1 MDKNVFLQESEKKL
15 KDLYNELTAGFEKR
29 MKSDALRT
37 NIFFLCVFVAFAGVV
52 GLSLFFIDGSLI
64 AEMRNVEESTAKNTD
79 YLELALPAMITVVL
93 FFIAFL
99 GVNRLRDMDAQVE
112 QIRNSI
118 GDALDKE
125 VRRLETL
132 RNDLEARIDS
142 TLDNKT
148 TTMTTNLKT
157 KVDESLEEI
166 RKAGENSVT
175 EICGV
180 AKNSVEEIC
189 EVRKNSLEQLQKA
202 SDKSEERRVYFD
214 ERYSWLANL
223 EPKVGDEILNDVAS
237 VSDVHDAIQ
246 TLWNLPQKPRNIRE
260 LTTRYVELVVAED
273 STIYGTKNDYHNVA
287 AECGRR
293 RLYDLAVRIC
303 EKGLVVFPNEFDLL
317 ADLIMYASSLGQY
330 ETPAR
335 SLSQLQ
341 TIDKNLWNWRAFEFS
356 IDYFKQV
363 GKYEE
368 AEQLADEYIK
378 FLPFDER
385 AYFAKAEICLLR
397 YSGGV
402 GTNKAI
408 KALQVALEHNL
419 NCPMCAR
426 KLGELLAEGGEL
438 EAALVVYNR
447 AFMEHAQEQPN
458 CHLGFIAFERA
469 LIYDRLA
476 HKTQTE
482 GRDEAEANR
491 LATCAAKDYEF
502 AEIWL
507 NGSDL
512 YRDQIQQRLLTLRN
526 YFQLNA
532 KTDDG
537 DKEKML
543 QHLMSLMQNEQNDDE
558 SDEEEMQA

>member
-15 KDLYNELTAGFEKR
+15 KDLYNELTVGFEKR

-37 NIFFLCVFVAFAGVV
+37 NIFFLCVFVAFTGVV

-79 YLELALPAMITVVL
+79 YLELALPAIITVVL

-112 QIRNSI
+112 QMRNSI

-166 RKAGENSVT
+166 RKAGENSL
-175 EICGV
+175 
-180 AKNSVEEIC
+180 SQFQEE
-189 EVRKNSLEQLQKA
+189 NDKA
-202 SDKSEERRVYFD
+202 GEKRGYFEERYG
-214 ERYSWLANL
+214 WLANL
-223 EPKVGDEILNDVAS
+223 EQNLRDEILNDVAT

-260 LTTRYVELVVAED
+260 LTTRYVELAVAED

-293 RLYDLAVRIC
+293 SLYDLAVRIC
-303 EKGLVVFPNEFDLL
+303 EKGLVVFPNEVDLL
-317 ADLIMYASSLGQY
+317 ADLIMYASSLGRF
-330 ETPAR
+330 ETAAR

-385 AYFAKAEICLLR
+385 AYSAKAEVCLLR

-419 NCPMCAR
+419 NCPGCAR

-458 CHLGFIAFERA
+458 CHLGVIAFERA

-507 NGSDL
+507 NGRVL
-512 YRDQIQQRLLTLRN
+512 YRNQIQQRLLTLRN

>member
-1 MDKNVFLQESEKKL
+1 MDKNFFGQESEKKL
-15 KDLYNELTAGFEKR
+15 QDLYNELTSNFEKR
-29 MKSDALRT
+29 MKSDSLRM
-37 NIFFLCVFVAFAGVV
+37 NIFFVGIFVAFAGVV

-64 AEMRNVEESTAKNTD
+64 AEMRHVEESTAKNTD
-79 YLELALPAMITVVL
+79 YLELALPAIIAVVL

-118 GDALDKE
+118 GNTLDKE

-132 RNDLEARIDS
+132 RDDLATRIDL
-142 TLDNKT
+142 TLENKA

-157 KVDESLEEI
+157 KVEESLKEI
-166 RKAGENSVT
+166 RKAGENSLAQFQ
-175 EICGV
+175 E
-180 AKNSVEEIC
+180 AND
-189 EVRKNSLEQLQKA
+189 KA
-202 SDKSEERRVYFD
+202 REKRGYFEERYG
-214 ERYSWLANL
+214 WLANL
-223 EPKVGDEILNDVAS
+223 KQNLRDEILNDVAT
-237 VSDVHDAIQ
+237 VSDVHDVIQ
-246 TLWNLPQKPRNIRE
+246 TLWNLPQKPCNIRE
-260 LTTRYVELVVAED
+260 LTARYVELVVAED
-273 STIYGTKNDYHNVA
+273 STICGTKDDYHNA
-287 AECGRR
+287 ATECARHS
-293 RLYDLAVRIC
+293 LYDLAVRIC
-303 EKGLVVFPNEFDLL
+303 EKGLTVFPNEIDLL
-317 ADLIMYASSLGQY
+317 ADLITYASALGRY
-330 ETPAR
+330 ETASR
-335 SLSQLQ
+335 LVSRLQ
-341 TIDKNLWNWRAFEFS
+341 AIDKNLWNWRAFEFS

-368 AEQLADEYIK
+368 AEQLADEYIN
-378 FLPFDER
+378 FLPFNER

-397 YSGGV
+397 YPGGV

-419 NCPMCAR
+419 NCPGCAR

-438 EAALVVYNR
+438 EAALGVYNR
-447 AFMEHAQEQPN
+447 AFMEHAQKQPN
-458 CHLGFIAFERA
+458 CHLGVIAFERA

-476 HKTQTE
+476 HKTQAE
-482 GRDEAEANR
+482 GRDEDEANR

-502 AEIWL
+502 AAILLTGNVEPY
-507 NGSDL
+507 N
-512 YRDQIQQRLLTLRN
+512 QIQQRLLTLRN

>member
-1 MDKNVFLQESEKKL
+1 MDKNIFLQESEKKL
-15 KDLYNELTAGFEKR
+15 KDLYNELTVGFEKR

-166 RKAGENSVT
+166 RKAGENSL
-175 EICGV
+175 
-180 AKNSVEEIC
+180 SQFQEE
-189 EVRKNSLEQLQKA
+189 NDKA
-202 SDKSEERRVYFD
+202 GEERGYFE
-214 ERYSWLANL
+214 ERYGWLANL
-223 EPKVGDEILNDVAS
+223 EQNLRDEILNDVAT

-260 LTTRYVELVVAED
+260 LTTRYVELAVAED

-293 RLYDLAVRIC
+293 SLYDLAVRIC
-303 EKGLVVFPNEFDLL
+303 EKGLVVFPNEVDLL
-317 ADLIMYASSLGQY
+317 ADLIMYASSLGRF
-330 ETPAR
+330 ETAAR

-385 AYFAKAEICLLR
+385 AYSAKAEVCLLR

-419 NCPMCAR
+419 NCPGCAR

-458 CHLGFIAFERA
+458 CHLGVIAFERA

-507 NGSDL
+507 NGSVL
-512 YRDQIQQRLLTLRN
+512 YRNQIQQRLLTLRN